1 MRFLIIIFF
10 AYLAYQFLKGLLN
23 TKGGHHGQQP
33 KVRRSSPTA
42 GEELVED
49 PYCHTY
55 VPISD
60 ACKTNFDGKIFY
72 FCSKKCQE
80 AYNTS
85 RDKTT

>member
-23 TKGGHHGQQP
+23 TRGGHYGQQP
-33 KVRRSSPTA
+33 KIRRSPST
-42 GEELVED
+42 GEDLVED

-60 ACKTNFDGKIFY
+60 ACKGNFDGKNFY

-80 AYNTS
+80 AYNAS

>member
-10 AYLAYQFLKGLLN
+10 AYLAYQFLRGLLGA
-23 TKGGHHGQQP
+23 KGGHSGQQP
-33 KVRRSSPTA
+33 KIRRSPTA
-42 GEELVED
+42 GEDLVED

-55 VPISD
+55 VPISN
-60 ACKTNFDGKIFY
+60 ACKTSFDGKFIY

-80 AYNTS
+80 AYNAS